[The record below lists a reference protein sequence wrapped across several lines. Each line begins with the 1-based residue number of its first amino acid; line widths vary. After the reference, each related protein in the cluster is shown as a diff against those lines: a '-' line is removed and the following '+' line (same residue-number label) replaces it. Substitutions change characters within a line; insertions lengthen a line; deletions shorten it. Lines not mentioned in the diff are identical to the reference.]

1 MLTNAESVLAETHLH
16 PGYLTDSN
24 MTRLPVVWARP
35 KPNSPSQRVGVIDAV
50 LSEDVDNFLF
60 GATMVIQKCILS
72 LFLCALSDL
81 LTAR

>member
-1 MLTNAESVLAETHLH
+1 
-16 PGYLTDSN
+16 

-60 GATMVIQKCILS
+60 GATMVIQNPLS
-72 LFLCALSDL
+72 GTLSANRAHPAKDSQGKDD
-81 LTAR
+81 